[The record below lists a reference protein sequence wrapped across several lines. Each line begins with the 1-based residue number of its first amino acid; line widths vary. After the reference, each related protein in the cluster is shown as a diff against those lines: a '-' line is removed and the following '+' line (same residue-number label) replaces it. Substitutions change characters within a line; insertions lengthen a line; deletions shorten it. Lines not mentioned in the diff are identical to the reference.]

1 MAYRSSTGRKP
12 DEYASKASHGYIIQ
26 DPGVVEFLKKCHL
39 PGDEEK
45 VDLPRDRLF
54 PLEIPTNNP
63 IKFVI
68 AIDGGYTDVSVKKTY
83 PSATLA
89 FFQFGALFFKISD
102 LEGLE
107 TQPFIDPSDIE
118 RLNNIERFKFSFPT
132 KNINFDS
139 EIDLINSCRRSL
151 YDFFMQNPAP
161 SENFLET
168 LRWLVFSEFDAPQ
181 PEYNLASCPTCGKRD
196 VSIQKSALLK
206 DLTLS
211 CPECH
216 SVIFL
221 TDIFR
226 LHEAIDNE
234 LGAEGV
240 LGYLTTLLEQIVL
253 VHFIRSIL
261 QTKPALLG
269 QTIFIKDGPLAFFG
283 QTANMHKLFR
293 HLMTYLQNKQ
303 QIFLVGIEK
312 SGAFVEYATSIA
324 SKIPQNTMLL
334 LDNDYIYKYII
345 PGKAD
350 PDNPYASTS
359 YYGAKLIFR
368 AEDDRIYVLTIPV
381 NDSRVVLDPKKT
393 DFPGLDVILQNVQ
406 KLKCDM
412 YESSLVPIAL
422 ANKLVSLAN
431 HPSAVIL
438 EKFAQETIG

>member
-1 MAYRSSTGRKP
+1 MAYRSRKGRKP
-12 DEYASKASHGYIIQ
+12 NEYASKASHGYIIQ
-26 DPGVVEFLKKCHL
+26 DPGVVEFLKRCHL

-45 VDLPRDRLF
+45 VDLPKDRLF
-54 PLEIPTNNP
+54 PFEMPRENP
-63 IKFVI
+63 IKFVV
-68 AIDGGYTDVSVKKTY
+68 AIDGGYTDVPVKKNY

-89 FFQFGALFFKISD
+89 FFQFGALFFKMSD

-107 TQPFIDPSDIE
+107 RQPFIDPSDIE

-139 EIDLINSCRRSL
+139 ETDLINSCRRSL
-151 YDFFMQNPAP
+151 YNFFLQHPAP

-168 LRWLVFSEFDAPQ
+168 LRWLVFSEFDNPQ
-181 PEYNLASCPTCGKRD
+181 PVYHFASCPTCGKRD
-196 VSIQKSALLK
+196 VPIQKSALSK
-206 DLTLS
+206 DSTLP
-211 CPECH
+211 CPDCH
-216 SVIFL
+216 GVIFL

-226 LHEAIDNE
+226 LHEVVDNE
-234 LGAEGV
+234 LGAEGI

-253 VHFIRSIL
+253 AHFIRTLL

-269 QTIFIKDGPLAFFG
+269 QTIFVKDGPLAFFG

-293 HLMTYLQNKQ
+293 NLMNFLQDKH

-312 SGAFVEYATSIA
+312 SGAFVEYANSIA
-324 SKIPQNTMLL
+324 SKIPQNSVLL

-345 PGKAD
+345 PGKAN
-350 PDNPYASTS
+350 PNNPYASTS

-368 AEDDRIYVLTIPV
+368 ADDDRVYVLTLPV
-381 NDSRVVLDPKKT
+381 TDAKVVLDPKKT
-393 DFPGLDVILQNVQ
+393 DFRGLDVILRNVQ

>member
-1 MAYRSSTGRKP
+1 MTYRSHSGRKP
-12 DEYASKASHGYIIQ
+12 DEYASKASHGYVIQ
-26 DPGVVEFLKKCHL
+26 DPGVVEFLKRCHL
-39 PGDEEK
+39 PGDEEG
-45 VDLPRDRLF
+45 VDLPKNRLF
-54 PLEIPTNNP
+54 PIETPSNNP
-63 IKFVI
+63 IKFVV

-107 TQPFIDPSDIE
+107 HQPFIDPSDME
-118 RLNNIERFKFSFPT
+118 RLRSIERFKFSFPT

-151 YDFFMQNPAP
+151 FDFFRLHPAP

-168 LRWLVFSEFDAPQ
+168 LRWLAFSEFDNPQ
-181 PEYNLASCPTCGKRD
+181 SEYNLASCPICGKRD
-196 VSIQKSALLK
+196 ISIKKVALSK
-206 DLTLS
+206 DLTLP
-211 CPECH
+211 CPDCH
-216 SVIFL
+216 GVIFL

-226 LHEAIDNE
+226 FHEAIDNE
-234 LGAEGV
+234 LGAGGV

-253 VHFIRSIL
+253 AHFIRSIL
-261 QTKPALLG
+261 QTKPALLS

-283 QTANMHKLFR
+283 QTANMHKSFR
-293 HLMTYLQNKQ
+293 HLMTFLQGKH

-312 SGAFVEYATSIA
+312 SGSFVEYANSIQ
-324 SKIPQNTMLL
+324 SKIPQNSVLL
-334 LDNDYIYKYII
+334 LDNDYIYKYIV
-345 PGKAD
+345 PGKAN
-350 PDNPYASTS
+350 PINPYASTS

-368 AEDDRIYVLTIPV
+368 ADDDRVYVLTLPV
-381 NDSRVVLDPKKT
+381 PDAKIVLNPNKA
-393 DFPGLDVILQNVQ
+393 DFHGLDVILHNVR

-438 EKFAQETIG
+438 EKFAKETIG